1 MVPNAVSSIFFFNT
15 SCFNLRTC
23 RETLEDGTVFIV
35 SCATSVCPVCD
46 LIILPYRDTGA
57 FVQLGGCKNG
67 GYVNAE
73 EQDNPT
79 YEFFP
84 SRGPPVRS
92 PILTRTLPVNLFALT
107 WLLPSGRLFI
117 QSNWDTVL
125 LDYNTGVETPLEN
138 MPDAVRVY
146 PSSAGTI
153 MLPLTPA
160 NNYTATILFCG
171 GSNIATDR
179 FAYSLSPLHILI
191 APRWT
196 AQGFIAPSYPAST
209 SCVSITPDSSK
220 SYQREQPLP
229 EPRVMTNFIF
239 LPNGRILN
247 INGAKMGKT

>member
-1 MVPNAVSSIFFFNT
+1 
-15 SCFNLRTC
+15 
-23 RETLEDGTVFIV
+23 
-35 SCATSVCPVCD
+35 
-46 LIILPYRDTGA
+46 
-57 FVQLGGCKNG
+57 
-67 GYVNAE
+67 
-73 EQDNPT
+73 
-79 YEFFP
+79 
-84 SRGPPVRS
+84 
-92 PILTRTLPVNLFALT
+92 VNLFALT

-146 PSSAGTI
+146 PASAGTI

-171 GSNIATDR
+171 GSDIATNR
-179 FAYSLSPLHILI
+179 FAYPYLHYILYLVFI
-191 APRWT
+191 FPRWT
-196 AQGFIAPSYPAST
+196 AQDFIAPSYPAST
-209 SCVSITPDSSK
+209 SCVSITPDSST